1 MRDRRFDQPP
11 HLENG
16 VTSGISPLPQAE
28 GMATQPI
35 NINEDDSVNY
45 WVKALGCSELELRV
59 AVAEVGSI
67 AGDVGS
73 QLGKIL

>member
-1 MRDRRFDQPP
+1 
-11 HLENG
+11 
-16 VTSGISPLPQAE
+16 
-28 GMATQPI
+28 MATQPI